1 MKRLFLIAV
10 TVCAALTLGSCSNNL
25 YKVHEVTRIFTA
37 SQTYSTENTEEYI
50 TQSLKAKIVNE
61 AMEWRES
68 REQPYSKHFI
78 QTTTRT
84 NPDGTRTVDASC
96 EMRIWDLQNIRTAN
110 KKSNKRK

>member
-1 MKRLFLIAV
+1 MKRLFLFAV
-10 TVCAALTLGSCSNNL
+10 AVCFALTLGSCSNNL

-37 SQTYSTENTEEYI
+37 SQTYSTENTEYI

-96 EMRIWDLQNIRTAN
+96 EMRIWDLQNIRPAN